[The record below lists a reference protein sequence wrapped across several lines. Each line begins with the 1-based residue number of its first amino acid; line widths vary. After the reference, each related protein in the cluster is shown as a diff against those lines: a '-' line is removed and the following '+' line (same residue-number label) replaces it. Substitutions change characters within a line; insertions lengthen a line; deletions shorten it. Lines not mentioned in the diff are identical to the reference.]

1 MYRSQIHI
9 KRCFIRV
16 NLPHSER
23 PLNTRQ
29 GLACTTST
37 LNYAVY
43 WCPYVIYTWC
53 FYSRTVS
60 PTSCIYTYKLY
71 WNTCI
76 NIPGFRTF
84 KYYSVLN
91 PLNYYFVFNSL
102 EILLCFSLLKM
113 LLSFQYIENVTQFSI
128 YWKCYSVFNIL
139 KMLIH
144 FWSIQNH
151 TLFSIYRLCYSILNI
166 CWIIPCFHSIQ
177 ILICL
182 QSIKNVTLF

>member
-1 MYRSQIHI
+1 MGFTGAHMLYVLDVFIFALYLLSHGCALLKYMY
-9 KRCFIRV
+9 K
-16 NLPHSER
+16 HS
-23 PLNTRQ
+23 
-29 GLACTTST
+29 
-37 LNYAVY
+37 
-43 WCPYVIYTWC
+43 W
-53 FYSRTVS
+53 
-60 PTSCIYTYKLY
+60 
-71 WNTCI
+71 
-76 NIPGFRTF
+76 TF

-91 PLNYYFVFNSL
+91 PFNYYFVFNSL
-102 EILLCFSLLKM
+102 EIFLCFRST
-113 LLSFQYIENVTQFSI
+113 ENVNQFSI

-182 QSIKNVTLF
+182 QSIQKVTSF